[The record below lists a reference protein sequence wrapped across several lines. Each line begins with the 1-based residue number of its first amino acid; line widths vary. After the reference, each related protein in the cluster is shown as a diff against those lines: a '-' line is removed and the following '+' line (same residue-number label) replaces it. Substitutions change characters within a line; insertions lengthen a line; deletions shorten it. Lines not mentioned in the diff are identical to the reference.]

1 MFTEQPCVK
10 KPMKYDNPFT
20 RVILQIT
27 VYVLGMKNHQTKFY
41 VTKRPMFFPRF
52 SIIVKYL
59 LRHWTDWLWLTNR
72 ANIIFFLNNKGETC
86 CYPSN
91 KVSIYHLQ
99 FTPERWR
106 VEVRLNKYWMP
117 YLNIKNNNLNIKYNN
132 NKLLWFIQRYGR
144 PLGTIW

>member
-1 MFTEQPCVK
+1 MTYTSYWIDIIDNWINFFYKICWNREMRTKYNRMFTEQPCVK

-59 LRHWTDWLWLTNR
+59 LRHWTDWLRPTNR
-72 ANIIFFLNNKGETC
+72 ANIIFFLNNKRETC
-86 CYPSN
+86 CYLSN

-99 FTPERWR
+99 FT
-106 VEVRLNKYWMP
+106 V
-117 YLNIKNNNLNIKYNN
+117 
-132 NKLLWFIQRYGR
+132 
-144 PLGTIW
+144 